1 MAKQSFVLLLSLL
14 VSTAALA
21 ESDPTAPLG
30 WQVPSVKKTAT
41 QRLPSLEGIVCPEQ
55 DQCSVILNNQVV
67 LPGEAISGYTLKA
80 VDGEAVILQRG
91 SRQWR
96 LALYNEE
103 IKINES
109 EK

>member
-1 MAKQSFVLLLSLL
+1 MVRQCISLLLLAL
-14 VSTAALA
+14 FSTATLA

-30 WQVPSVKKTAT
+30 WQAPSVKKTAT

-55 DQCSVILNNQVV
+55 DQCSVILNSQVV

-80 VDGEAVILQRG
+80 VDGETVILQRG

-96 LALYNEE
+96 LALYSEE
-103 IKINES
+103 ITINE
-109 EK
+109 

>member
-1 MAKQSFVLLLSLL
+1 MVRHCISLLLA
-14 VSTAALA
+14 VFSTAILA

-30 WQVPSVKKTAT
+30 WQAPSVKKTAT

-67 LPGEAISGYTLKA
+67 VPGEAISGYTLKA

-96 LALYNEE
+96 LALYSEE
-103 IKINES
+103 IKMNEE